1 MQLRRYRIKMQRIKI
16 IFISHLHGD
25 HYFGLPGLLNSLHL
39 LGRKTPLHIFS
50 PPGLKAIID
59 LQMAAGGGRLQ
70 YPITFTELTSPGEE
84 KLPFTIYGDEKMQV
98 EAFPLKH
105 RIPCF
110 GFLFRERQRELSY
123 LPEQGAKYGV
133 GIRDIPG
140 IKKGHDFVTASG
152 ERITNT
158 LLTKP
163 PGPVRTYAY
172 CTDTLPLKSTAKYV
186 ARADS
191 LYHEATFMNVDA
203 IRAKDTLHSTAKQAA
218 EVALEAG
225 ADRLLIGH
233 FSARYRELEPLLAE
247 ARSVFE
253 TTDLALEG
261 CTFEI

>member
-39 LGRKTPLHIFS
+39 LGRKTPMHVFS

-70 YPITFTELTSPGEE
+70 YPVTFTELNTPAGEN
-84 KLPFTIYGDEKMQV
+84 LPFVIYSDEKMQV

-110 GFLFRERQRELSY
+110 GFLFRERQRELRY
-123 LPEQGAKYGV
+123 LPEQGVKYGV

-140 IKKGHDFVTASG
+140 IKKGQDFVTASG
-152 ERITNT
+152 ERIANT

-172 CTDTLPLKSTAKYV
+172 CTDTLPLKATAKYV
-186 ARADS
+186 AGANS

-203 IRAKDTLHSTAKQAA
+203 GRAKDTLHSTAQQAG
-218 EVALEAG
+218 EIALEAG
-225 ADRLLIGH
+225 VGRLLLGH
-233 FSARYRELEPLLAE
+233 FSARYRDLEPLLAE
-247 ARSVFE
+247 AHTVFAPTE
-253 TTDLALEG
+253 LALEG
-261 CTFEI
+261 ATFEI